1 MKACL
6 FPNRDFNLAP
16 TDGEMQRSSHFRE
29 RLEHIRRGPGSMQ
42 PLGTVGDVTMPLP
55 PGHPALPPSTA
66 SAVILAS
73 VSATAAWGRLKG
85 AARDPFKPGAPH
97 PSEYRGLPDV
107 LGRSG
112 LSLCIAG

>member
-1 MKACL
+1 MSRPLGSGRAS
-6 FPNRDFNLAP
+6 AWWA
-16 TDGEMQRSSHFRE
+16 
-29 RLEHIRRGPGSMQ
+29 RLLCEGLEGRADRPSLVGLQ